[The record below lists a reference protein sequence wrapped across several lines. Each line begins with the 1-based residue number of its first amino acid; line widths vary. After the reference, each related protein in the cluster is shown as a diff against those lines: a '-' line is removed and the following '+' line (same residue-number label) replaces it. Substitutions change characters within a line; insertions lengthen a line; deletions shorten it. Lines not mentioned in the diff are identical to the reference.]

1 MPKQVDV
8 IEELKLKWPDGA
20 ERTRIQD
27 RKGHGGWKKTRL
39 EYHNAVAKE
48 LQMMGATSILITRSD
63 NERLDPG
70 VAVWF
75 SMKKEDFTW
84 QQGLGISNPAPSL
97 AEIDEA
103 YRQKAKACHP
113 DRPDGGDS
121 ELFKRLTDW
130 RKQARMWVMGT
141 HDQRHEYV
149 MAIDQYTEARLNL
162 CALRLAFSYIR
173 GLERVG
179 APAILTQTL
188 GAFRAKLMAGTGGQ
202 NESQH
207 SQSAA

>member
-1 MPKQVDV
+1 MKKSDV
-8 IEELKLKWPDGA
+8 IEELKMRWPDGC

-27 RKGHGGWKKTRL
+27 RKGQAAWKKKL
-39 EYHNAVAKE
+39 FEYRDALVEE
-48 LQMMGATSILITRSD
+48 LGRMGATAILITRNE

-75 SMKKEDFTW
+75 SLKKEDFSW
-84 QQGLGISNPAPSL
+84 QQGLGLDNPAPTL
-97 AEIDEA
+97 EEIDVA
-103 YRQKAKACHP
+103 FRSKAAKVHP

-121 ELFKRLTDW
+121 EMFKRLNDW
-130 RKQARMWVMGT
+130 RRQAKAWVQGT

-149 MAIDQYTEARLNL
+149 MAIDQYSEARLNL

-188 GAFRAKLMAGTGGQ
+188 GAFRAKLTGG
-202 NESQH
+202 SDGPV
-207 SQSAA
+207 AA

>member
-1 MPKQVDV
+1 MKLDV
-8 IEELKLKWPDGA
+8 IEEIKLKWPDGCD
-20 ERTRIQD
+20 RTRIQD
-27 RKGHGGWKKTRL
+27 RKPQNSWKKSRL
-39 EYHNAVAKE
+39 DAHNGLVAE
-48 LQMMGATSILITRSD
+48 LGRMGATSILICRAE

-75 SMKKEDFTW
+75 SLKKEDFSW
-84 QQGLGISNPAPSL
+84 QQGLGIDTPAPTL
-97 AEIDEA
+97 DEIDSA
-103 YRQKAKACHP
+103 FRAKATRCHP

-121 ELFKRLTDW
+121 ELFKRLNDW
-130 RKQARMWVMGT
+130 RKQAKAWVMGT

-162 CALRLAFSYIR
+162 CALKLAFSYIR

-188 GAFRAKLMAGTGGQ
+188 GAFRAKLTGGS
-202 NESQH
+202 NGPV
-207 SQSAA
+207 AA